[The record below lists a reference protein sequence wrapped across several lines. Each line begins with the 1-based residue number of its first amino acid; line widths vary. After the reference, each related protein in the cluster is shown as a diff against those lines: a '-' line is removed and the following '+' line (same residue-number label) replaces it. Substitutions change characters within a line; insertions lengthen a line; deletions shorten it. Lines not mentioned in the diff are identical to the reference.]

1 MSLTDQLL
9 ATISTY
15 GLPALFAVI
24 TIAAVGVPLP
34 VTMALVAAGS
44 FVQLGEMKLWQVI
57 LVGSSA
63 AIIGDQVGY
72 LFGLLGGAK
81 IVARISRRKNGAAS
95 IARAQ
100 AFAEKW
106 GAAGIFISR
115 WLITP
120 LGPWLNLTSGITR
133 YPWRRFIL
141 WDVLGEVLWVV
152 LYVLLGKVFSGSVQ
166 ALVEVLG
173 SLGWVL
179 VGIVLAAILLWWIIR
194 SLQPAKVELQRV
206 A

>member
-1 MSLTDQLL
+1 
-9 ATISTY
+9 
-15 GLPALFAVI
+15 
-24 TIAAVGVPLP
+24 
-34 VTMALVAAGS
+34 
-44 FVQLGEMKLWQVI
+44 
-57 LVGSSA
+57 
-63 AIIGDQVGY
+63 
-72 LFGLLGGAK
+72 
-81 IVARISRRKNGAAS
+81 VARISRRKNGAAS
-95 IARAQ
+95 IARAH

-120 LGPWLNLTSGITR
+120 LGPWLNLTSGFTR

-152 LYVLLGKVFSGSVQ
+152 LYVLLGKVLSGSVQ

-179 VGIVLAAILLWWIIR
+179 VGIVVAAILLWWIIR